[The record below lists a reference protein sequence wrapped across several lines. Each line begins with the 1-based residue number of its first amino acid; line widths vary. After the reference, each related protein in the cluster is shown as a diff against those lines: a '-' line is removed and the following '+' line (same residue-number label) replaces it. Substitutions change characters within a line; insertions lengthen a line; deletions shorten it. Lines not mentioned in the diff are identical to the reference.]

1 VAITTQPGAGSTD
14 LTTLLGTELA
24 DTFTLKSN
32 DLYVDGL
39 AGADTI
45 TAAGGVEKITVVS
58 GGDNDTLTFS
68 GELLSSSLTL
78 GQGADKV
85 AFQDFSGSVFGGEGN
100 DTLTQGATR
109 STTGSL
115 LRGDAGNDNISVT
128 NLTDSTINSNSDD
141 VSVTVTGTSTNS
153 SIFGGRQRDTIT
165 VLNASGGLIRGD
177 ANEDKIEITGTISGV
192 VINGNADDD
201 QIIISATKVSN
212 SSIHGGGGKD
222 NIDISSGQASLVFGD
237 KGNDDIDVTS
247 SQTHTINGGDGDDAI
262 DSSSTKAQSIDG
274 GTGKDVI
281 TLTGVAASSAVHSVI
296 GGTGKDSITGT
307 TGKESLDGGSD
318 ADTLVS
324 AGGNDTILG
333 RAGADLITLGAAGKV
348 EIRGGADNDV
358 IELVA
363 SDLTFE
369 DTIKGDNGTDTIA
382 FVGDAL
388 NFDMTAANTA
398 AEKSFDNIS
407 TVETLA
413 FGTKNAAYLVATEE
427 TITLSSKAQTAG
439 LRTFDAKLATGA
451 DDDVLNINASKF
463 SSSANLTF
471 IGADDEDVKGLFTGG
486 AGNDTLT
493 TGKASQDAGD
503 SLTGGSGL
511 DTFNVVASGVDT
523 EIEDLGKG
531 GQDVLVVTSAASG
544 ANADVTVDWV
554 ATSATSNSKALADV
568 KLVGAAGVSI
578 DVSAATGAFGYD
590 INGGGAGTGALI
602 GNTLAGSSFNDSI
615 DGGAAN
621 DSLAGNGGND
631 TIGGGTGDDT
641 INAGAGADKITDAG
655 SGADVIIYDS
665 GTTLDIQ
672 NTGVGVVTLT
682 ATVTGAT
689 VTGTDA
695 LAGTVN
701 ASTSTAAVVM
711 DGSAETSEVITYTGG
726 TGNDLIKGGAA
737 IDVLTGTSG
746 NDTIE
751 GGLQADVIT
760 IGTGT
765 NQINFT
771 GGITQDAI
779 VGYTAD
785 DVGAFDLSSLETVD
799 LVVTGTT
806 TLDFINGNGTSVAAG
821 DTIAMQTVAGATTL
835 NAGTNVLNFT
845 AAKAANAAALE
856 LLLEGSSGL
865 VTSAGV
871 IAASDAFVIQ
881 YQDDDTDKFTY
892 AIGTV
897 TTGVGSGIKVAAWEV
912 TDIATTDLTS
922 AFAAAQFAFIA

>member
-78 GQGADKV
+78 GQGADNV
-85 AFQDFSGSVFGGEGN
+85 AFQDFSGSIFGGEGN

-109 STTGSL
+109 SVTGSL

-141 VSVTVTGTSTNS
+141 DIVTVTGTSTNS

-165 VLNASGGLIRGD
+165 VKDASGGLIRGD
-177 ANEDKIEITGTISGV
+177 ANEDKIEITGSISGV

-222 NIDISSGQASLVFGD
+222 DIDISSSQASLVFGD

-247 SQTHTINGGDGDDAI
+247 SQTHTIHGGDGNDSI
-262 DSSSTKAQSIDG
+262 DSNSTKAQSIDG
-274 GTGKDVI
+274 GAGKDIV
-281 TLTGVAASSAVHSVI
+281 TLTGIAASSAVHTVI
-296 GGTGKDSITGT
+296 GGTGADSITGT

-324 AGGNDTILG
+324 AGGNDTIFG

-358 IELVA
+358 IELEA
-363 SDLTFE
+363 ADLTFE

-382 FVGDAL
+382 LVGDAL
-388 NFDMTAANTA
+388 NFNMTAANTA

-413 FGTKNAAYLVATEE
+413 FGTKNAAYLVATSE
-427 TITLSSKAQTAG
+427 TITLSAKAQTAG
-439 LRTFDAKLATGA
+439 IRTFDASLATGGA
-451 DDDVLNINASKF
+451 DDILNINASKF

-493 TGKASQDAGD
+493 TGKASQAAGD
-503 SLTGGSGL
+503 SLTGGNGL
-511 DTFNVVASGVDT
+511 DTFNVVASGTDT

-531 GQDVLVVTSAASG
+531 GQDVLVVTSAAEG

-554 ATSATSNSKALADV
+554 ATSATSNNKGLANV
-568 KLVGAAGVSI
+568 VLAGAAGVSI
-578 DVSAATGAFGYD
+578 NVSAATGAFGYD
-590 INGGGAGTGALI
+590 INGGGAATGAVI
-602 GNTLAGSSFNDSI
+602 GNTLVGSAFNDSI
-615 DGGAAN
+615 NGGAAN
-621 DSLAGNGGND
+621 DLLTGNAGND
-631 TIGGGTGDDT
+631 TIGGGTGVDS
-641 INAGAGADKITDAG
+641 INAGAGDDKITDAG
-655 SGADVIIYDS
+655 SGADVITYDS

-672 NTGVGVVTLT
+672 NTGTGAVTLT
-682 ATVTGAT
+682 ATKTGAT
-689 VTGTDA
+689 VTAT
-695 LAGTVN
+695 AGVRTVS
-701 ASTSTAAVVM
+701 AATSTAAVNM
-711 DGSAETSEVITYTGG
+711 DGAAAGANAVTYTGG
-726 TGNDLIKGGAA
+726 TGNDTITGGAGA
-737 IDVLTGTSG
+737 DVLTGTSG
-746 NDTIE
+746 NDTMT
-751 GGLQADVIT
+751 GGLLQDSIT
-760 IGTGT
+760 IGTGANRIVLT
-765 NQINFT
+765 NALTKDLIIGFT
-771 GGITQDAI
+771 ADDEAAFDISAIEAANQVKAAHTISLANGLGADLTAGDTVSTQAITGANTTTSANVLLYTTAAVADADALETALENAPLIVGDGGSIADDEGFI
-779 VGYTAD
+779 VGYEDAGGKYNFAVVFNEAGSAVTANS
-785 DVGAFDLSSLETVD
+785 ALSAVEAVD
-799 LVVTGTT
+799 IADTDFA
-806 TLDFINGNGTSVAAG
+806 TLL
-821 DTIAMQTVAGATTL
+821 VAG
-835 NAGTNVLNFT
+835 NF
-845 AAKAANAAALE
+845 
-856 LLLEGSSGL
+856 
-865 VTSAGV
+865 
-871 IAASDAFVIQ
+871 
-881 YQDDDTDKFTY
+881 
-892 AIGTV
+892 AI
-897 TTGVGSGIKVAAWEV
+897 I
-912 TDIATTDLTS
+912 
-922 AFAAAQFAFIA
+922 